1 MELVGQLNTD
11 IDRGMTKDQ
20 AATRLSDEGPNQ
32 LTEKKGLPWYC
43 VLLKEMTGF
52 FSLLLWFGAILCF
65 IGYAINQDDPSNLY
79 LGIVL
84 SAVTL
89 VTGFFT
95 FYQTSKSASLMAFGL
110 DARFW
115 HALHGHHKFRK
126 CICIQPGIKYLFNGG
141 VDRFFNLNY

>member
-95 FYQTSKSASLMAFGL
+95 FYQTSKSASLMA
-110 DARFW
+110 
-115 HALHGHHKFRK
+115 KFKNFIPPKAVVRREGRQEAIEAK
-126 CICIQPGIKYLFNGG
+126 ELVRGDIVIVKG
-141 VDRFFNLNY
+141 R